1 MIAHGLDLGPY
12 TRLAATFRDLVLGR
26 PIPDDPRPATFADG
40 VAGMAVLDAV
50 RASSRDGGAWTAVGA
65 SEAHT

>member
-1 MIAHGLDLGPY
+1 
-12 TRLAATFRDLVLGR
+12 VVGR

-50 RASSRDGGAWTAVGA
+50 RASARDGGAWTAVGG
-65 SEAHT
+65 SEGPT